1 MRAVDENERTVTLLE
16 ATAEVRMLIEDATRL
31 GEELKV
37 RQERLSELLAPSE
50 AALQARTQYLDRVTR
65 EQLSGVEQRILK
77 LGEEVQVIARHLN
90 DYVVQMPARL
100 AEADAHRW
108 SARERRERWRTA
120 LGLLAMLL
128 GGFLA
133 GQVAS
138 YRSGAIMSPR
148 PVVTEQAGP
157 SATKSAPPQRRPAA
171 SSSRRTA
178 APVR

>member
-1 MRAVDENERTVTLLE
+1 MRAVDENERTVALLE
-16 ATAEVRMLIEDATRL
+16 ATAEVRTLIEDATRL
-31 GEELKV
+31 AEELKV

-65 EQLSGVEQRILK
+65 EQLSEAEQRVSK

-100 AEADAHRW
+100 AEADARRW
-108 SARERRERWRTA
+108 SAGDRRKRWRMA
-120 LGLLAMLL
+120 VGLLPMLL

-138 YRSGAIMSPR
+138 YRSGAIINAR
-148 PVVTEQAGP
+148 PAVTEQEGP
-157 SATKSAPPQRRPAA
+157 SAPKSAPSAPRRPATKPRA
-171 SSSRRTA
+171 TA
-178 APVR
+178 R